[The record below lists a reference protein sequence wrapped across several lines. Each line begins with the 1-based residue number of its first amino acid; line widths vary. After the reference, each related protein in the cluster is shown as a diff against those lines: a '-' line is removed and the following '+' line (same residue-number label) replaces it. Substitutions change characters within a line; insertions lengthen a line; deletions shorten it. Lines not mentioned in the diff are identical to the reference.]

1 MSFCRDNRSEL
12 RVIGALSVILI
23 AVVFLAAF
31 RPVSSQSSGY
41 PIRLVDDAGNVVT
54 IYQRPTRIVS
64 LSPSNTVLAYGL
76 GLGNYLVGGLAN
88 EYVCATIAPQVK
100 NLTSV
105 GSYYGINFEE
115 IEALRPQL
123 VLASS
128 INSPQDIQKLKS
140 MNLTVLVL
148 NATTI
153 QGVERDIML
162 VGNATGTQQKAEEIV
177 NWMNTV
183 IGDVQSRLPQE
194 KTKVFYLLDTTGGY
208 WTGGNGTFI
217 NSMIDLAGGDN
228 IASNISGWGIISPE
242 AILAENPSVLILDQ
256 YANSSVVSQM
266 PFKAT
271 SAVRNDMVYVIP
283 HEGWFAQPTYRL
295 VYGIVWLAETL
306 HPNAMKGFE
315 IPPSPADTGSESVTW
330 PQALRIEVSHGTPYV
345 EYGIATVAAIVV
357 VLFVVLYQRRHQV
370 WRGPS

>member
-1 MSFCRDNRSEL
+1 MRLIRVLSITLILMFVLSFYRP
-12 RVIGALSVILI
+12 
-23 AVVFLAAF
+23 AVAQGSYY
-31 RPVSSQSSGY
+31 PV
-41 PIRLVDDAGNVVT
+41 RLVDDDGNVVT

-64 LSPSNTVLAYGL
+64 LAPSNTILVYGL

-105 GSYYGINFEE
+105 GSYYGIDFDE
-115 IEALRPQL
+115 IEELRPQL

-148 NATTI
+148 NATSI

-162 VGNATGTQQKAEEIV
+162 VGNATDTQQKAEQIV

-183 IGDVQSRLPQE
+183 IADVQSRLPSY

-208 WTGGNGTFI
+208 WTGGSGTFM
-217 NSMIDLAGGDN
+217 NSMIQLAGGEN
-228 IASNISGWGIISPE
+228 IASNISGWGIMSPE
-242 AILAENPSVLILDQ
+242 DILSENPSVLILDQ
-256 YANSSVVSQM
+256 YANASVVNQM
-266 PFKAT
+266 PFMAT
-271 SAVRNDMVYVIP
+271 AAVHNDKVYVIP

-295 VYGIVWLAETL
+295 VYGIVWLAEAFY
-306 HPNAMKGFE
+306 PNAMKGFE
-315 IPPSPADTGSESVTW
+315 VPPCPAETGTENVTLPHAIHVNASEGIPYLD
-330 PQALRIEVSHGTPYV
+330 
-345 EYGIATVAAIVV
+345 YGIAALAVVIVV
-357 VLFVVLYQRRHQV
+357 LLVVVYERR
-370 WRGPS
+370 R